1 MTNIISKFK
10 KKAFAVVSAIS
21 FGCTSLVCAV
31 PAFAEEPGG
40 TATANAA
47 LVQGATN
54 AVAQITANINA
65 VIPIALGILGLVL
78 AIQIGIKVFKRVTK
92 SAS

>member
-1 MTNIISKFK
+1 MDNIISKFK
-10 KKAFAVVSAIS
+10 KKVHVVGSAIA
-21 FGCTSLVCAV
+21 FGCTSLVCAT
-31 PAFAEEPGG
+31 PALADTPG
-40 TATANAA
+40 ATVAANDA
-47 LVQGATN
+47 LVKGATD
-54 AVAQITANINA
+54 AVAQVTANINA

>member
-10 KKAFAVVSAIS
+10 KKVLAVGSAIAVG
-21 FGCTSLVCAV
+21 FTSLVCAT

-40 TATANAA
+40 TVTANDA
-47 LVQGATN
+47 LVKGATD

>member
-1 MTNIISKFK
+1 MNNIISNFK
-10 KKAFAVVSAIS
+10 KKIPVVGTAIA
-21 FGCTSLVCAV
+21 FGCTSLVCAT

-40 TATANAA
+40 APAANAA
-47 LVQGATN
+47 LVKGATD
-54 AVAQITANINA
+54 AVAQVTANINA

>member
-1 MTNIISKFK
+1 MNNIISKFK
-10 KKAFAVVSAIS
+10 NKIHTLGMAGAVA
-21 FGCTSLVCAV
+21 CTSLVCATT
-31 PAFAEEPGG
+31 AFAEEPGG
-40 TATANAA
+40 SVTANEA
-47 LVQGATN
+47 LVKGAN
-54 AVAQITANINA
+54 DAVAQITANINA

>member
-1 MTNIISKFK
+1 MNGFISKVRNK
-10 KKAFAVVSAIS
+10 VKSVLAVFGV
-21 FGCTSLVCAV
+21 GCTSLVCAT
-31 PAFAEEPGG
+31 PAWASE
-40 TATANAA
+40 TSVTANDA
-47 LVQGATN
+47 LVKGATD

>member
-1 MTNIISKFK
+1 MNGFISKVRNNVK
-10 KKAFAVVSAIS
+10 LVLAVVGV
-21 FGCTSLVCAV
+21 GCTSLVCAT
-31 PAFAEEPGG
+31 PALASE
-40 TATANAA
+40 TSVTANEA
-47 LVQGATN
+47 LVKGATD